1 MATGLRQWEMDSNVE
16 PTVRIGIVMVEDEM
30 TSIELRLDD
39 ADRTAVT
46 VKLDGDAVLANG
58 KRMTSWLYEPDK
70 KSTPAKGDGVLV
82 KGVVAGR
89 GFHWQKNVD
98 QTLAGKLEIIPTPRG
113 LVLVNELPLEW
124 YLAGV
129 ITSEM
134 SSKCPIEFFRSQVIA
149 ARSWLL
155 AFTEPKHRGQ
165 PFDRCN
171 DDDCQRYQGTGD
183 LTPLAIEAVESTR
196 GLCLVAEGKVV
207 DANYSKS
214 CGGIVELP
222 EHIWRGPKA
231 GLGPQVDAP
240 AKDEAWKFMPV

>member
-1 MATGLRQWEMDSNVE
+1 MSVGLRQWKIVSGEE
-16 PTVRIGIVMVEDEM
+16 PTVRIGVVLAEDQL
-30 TSIELRLDD
+30 SAIEIHPD
-39 ADRTAVT
+39 AATKVSA
-46 VKLDGDAVLANG
+46 KLDGDALAVQMNDQPPQ
-58 KRMTSWLYEPDK
+58 RMTSWSFAPQK
-70 KSTPAKGDGVLV
+70 PATPAQGDGALV

-89 GFHWQKNVD
+89 GFHWQKKVD
-98 QTLAGKLEIIPTPRG
+98 QTLAGKLELLPSPRG
-113 LVLVNELPLEW
+113 LILVNELPLEW

-134 SSKCPIEFFRSQVIA
+134 SSKCPIEFLRAQCIT

-183 LTPLAIEAVESTR
+183 LSKVAVDAVESTR
-196 GLCLVAEGKVV
+196 GMCLVAEDKVV

-214 CGGIVELP
+214 CG
-222 EHIWRGPKA
+222 
-231 GLGPQVDAP
+231 
-240 AKDEAWKFMPV
+240 